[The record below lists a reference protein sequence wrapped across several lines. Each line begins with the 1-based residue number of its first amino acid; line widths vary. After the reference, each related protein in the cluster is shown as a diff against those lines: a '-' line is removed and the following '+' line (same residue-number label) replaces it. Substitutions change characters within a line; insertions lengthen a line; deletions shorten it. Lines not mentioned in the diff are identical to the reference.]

1 MESRLFALFF
11 PSSKELITEVLYIM
25 TRYLASKVANR

>member
-1 MESRLFALFF
+1 MESRLFAFF
-11 PSSKELITEVLYIM
+11 FSFFKELITEVLYIM